1 MRDCGMRPNKIT
13 KFSAFTLLSL
23 MQFTLR
29 LVNITQ
35 LFYCLRYQVGEFTA
49 NGPKNPRGIESYGIT
64 YYKIKRETVRCQG
77 ASKSA
82 GCYEFVVNDPTKSYG
97 RKKSF

>member
-1 MRDCGMRPNKIT
+1 
-13 KFSAFTLLSL
+13 